1 MACLAILRANV
12 SEQNQR
18 REKKKKKK
26 TIKLEKRKLKL
37 ANKADNLHQIDP
49 VNATA
54 GLLEAFTQ
62 PRMASAGL
70 LDAVHRN

>member
-18 REKKKKKK
+18 REKKK
-26 TIKLEKRKLKL
+26 KLEKRKLKL